1 MKKVYNAPKAEKL
14 AFESKDIITASRMLS
29 LGKTAGDNEI
39 SSIDWDDFQ
48 KEEGYQKKRGHLGG
62 LSFFVPLAFYTN
74 GAPLVC

>member
-39 SSIDWDDFQ
+39 SSIDWKDFQ
-48 KEEGYQKKRGHLGG
+48 
-62 LSFFVPLAFYTN
+62 N
-74 GAPLVC
+74 